1 MINRWY
7 RLGRKVAVIRFDPQR
22 NKDYFDVGRIVA
34 FKRYETLTAEYQK
47 YAVRFSDGRVEL
59 FAPDEL
65 FMKWK
70 GELTK

>member
-22 NKDYFDVGRIVA
+22 NKDYFDVGKIVA
-34 FKRYETLTAEYQK
+34 FKRYETMTAEYQK
-47 YAVRFSDGRVEL
+47 YAVQFGDDKIEL

-65 FMKWK
+65 FFKWK
-70 GELTK
+70 KELAK